1 MNDVVVIAA
10 GGAPVLPNFGHTDK
24 CAANNGLF
32 CWSWFGSHWS
42 SIFGP
47 ALVQHIVLTLIAVG
61 IGFGIA
67 SGLALLSYRA
77 RWIETAVTAITSL
90 LYTIPSLALFQ
101 ILVPFTGLTR
111 LTAEI
116 ALVSYTLLLLF
127 RNIVTG
133 LREVPEDVR
142 DAARGMGLTDRQI
155 LWKIDLPLAVPA
167 IFAGLRVATVTTISL
182 ATVAAFIINDGLG
195 APIFDAIQRGNF
207 KTEFIAAAVLAILLA
222 LAADLLLV
230 TLQRILAPWAAR
242 RSERW
247 VPTRIA
253 RAIRR
258 KRRPI
263 SAVGDTV
270 TT

>member
-1 MNDVVVIAA
+1 MNSVVLAAA
-10 GGAPVLPNFGHTDK
+10 GGNVILPNFGQADK
-24 CAANNGLF
+24 CAADNGLF
-32 CWSWFGSHWS
+32 CWSWFKAHWS

-47 ALVQHIVLTLIAVG
+47 ALVQHIVLTVIAVG
-61 IGFGIA
+61 IGFALA
-67 SGLALLSYRA
+67 SGLALLAYRR
-77 RWIETAVTAITSL
+77 RWLEGPITSISSF

-111 LTAEI
+111 VTAEI

-133 LREVPEDVR
+133 LREVPQEVR
-142 DAARGMGLTDRQI
+142 DAARGMGLTERQI
-155 LWKIDLPLAVPA
+155 LWEIDLPLAVPA

-222 LAADLLLV
+222 LASDLLLV
-230 TLQRILAPWAAR
+230 ALQRALAPWAAR

-247 VPTRIA
+247 VPGRIA

-258 KRRPI
+258 KPRPI
-263 SAVGDTV
+263 SAVGGA
-270 TT
+270 

>member
-1 MNDVVVIAA
+1 LTGLLIAA
-10 GGAPVLPNFGHTDK
+10 GGGPVIPNFGGASDT
-24 CAANNGLF
+24 CAKNNGAF
-32 CWSWFGSHWS
+32 CWHWFSQHWS

-61 IGFGIA
+61 IGFVFAFALGLLAYRVRRLETPIAGI
-67 SGLALLSYRA
+67 SSF
-77 RWIETAVTAITSL
+77 

-111 LTAEI
+111 LTVEI

-142 DAARGMGLTDRQI
+142 DAARGMGLTQRQI
-155 LWKIDLPLAVPA
+155 LLRIDLPLAVPA

-182 ATVAAFIINDGLG
+182 ATIAAFVINQGLG

-207 KTEFIAAAVLAILLA
+207 KTEFLAAAALAILLA
-222 LAADLLLV
+222 WIADLLLV
-230 TLQRILAPWAAR
+230 VLQRAVAPWAAR
-242 RSERW
+242 KRSSI
-247 VPTRIA
+247 VPRGVV
-253 RAIRR
+253 RSIRGR
-258 KRRPI
+258 LRPI
-263 SAVGDTV
+263 SAVRQA
-270 TT
+270 